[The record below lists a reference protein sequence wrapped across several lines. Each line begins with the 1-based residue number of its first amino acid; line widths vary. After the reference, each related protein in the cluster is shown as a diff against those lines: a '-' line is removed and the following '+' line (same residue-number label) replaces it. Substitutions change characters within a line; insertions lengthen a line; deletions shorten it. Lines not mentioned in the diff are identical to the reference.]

1 MNWPCTLH
9 VRGFVYWTG
18 LNLNSNASNGR
29 PTQLSIMLILSDV
42 PTTVPAR
49 DEYLKNLEHAI
60 RTILNLSSEWNINI
74 TVTVGDLPK
83 GRRFSLTSN
92 VGVSIFITSLSAGPG
107 DILSLQ
113 SKLDSPA
120 FVDQLNAQGFK
131 ASIAS
136 LQLITSASGECAIL
150 GFTHS

>member
-1 MNWPCTLH
+1 
-9 VRGFVYWTG
+9 
-18 LNLNSNASNGR
+18 
-29 PTQLSIMLILSDV
+29 MLILSDV

-49 DEYLKNLEHAI
+49 DEYFKNLKQAI
-60 RTILNLSSEWNINI
+60 RTILNLSSEWNINV

-92 VGVSIFITSLSAGPG
+92 VRVSIFITSLSAGPG

-136 LQLITSASGECAIL
+136 LQLVTSASGECAIL

>member
-1 MNWPCTLH
+1 MTGL
-9 VRGFVYWTG
+9 VYWTG
-18 LNLNSNASNGR
+18 LNLNSNASSGR
-29 PTQLSIMLILSDV
+29 PTQLNIVLILSDV

-49 DEYLKNLEHAI
+49 DEYFKNLKQAI
-60 RTILNLSSEWNINI
+60 RTILNLTSEWNINF
-74 TVTVGDLPK
+74 TVTAGDLPK

-120 FVDQLNAQGFK
+120 FVDQLNSQGFK

-136 LQLITSASGECAIL
+136 LQLVTSASGECAML